1 MEEILLPELG
11 EGITEAAVA
20 CWHCAPGDRVGPDVD
35 VAEVV
40 TDKAV
45 FCIPAGVNG
54 VIAQIC
60 VPAGQNARVGQ
71 ALARVEPQSAG
82 QEGRGV

>member
-1 MEEILLPELG
+1 MEDILLPELG
-11 EGITEAAVA
+11 EGIAEAAVA
-20 CWHCAPGDRVGPDVD
+20 CWHCAPGDIVCPDSD
-35 VAEVV
+35 AAEVV

-45 FCIPAGVNG
+45 FCIPAGVDG

-71 ALARVEPQSAG
+71 VLARVEPQSTG
-82 QEGRGV
+82 QEERGV